1 MSSGSVVGSSLPSRG
16 LWFFGQAFGLA
27 AGVKLGLALGAVFGL
42 WNLMASV
49 LDPLAEDTPLALLNF
64 YGPMFTVWGL
74 AGLAASRR
82 TGLIQSGVTV
92 GTTVAFVTFVVF
104 TLAVIGRVN
113 LFLDVASQRPDWEN
127 LGAGFQVSG
136 FESFR
141 TYANYVYLTS
151 APFKI
156 IVASLIGA
164 VTGLV
169 GGVFG
174 IVARNQMRPP
184 LEP

>member
-1 MSSGSVVGSSLPSRG
+1 M
-16 LWFFGQAFGLA
+16 GQAFGLA
-27 AGVKLGLALGAVFGL
+27 ASVKLGLALGAVFGL

-49 LDPLAEDTPLALLNF
+49 FDPLAEDTLLALLKF
-64 YGPMFTVWGL
+64 YGPMFTVWGV
-74 AGLAASRR
+74 AGLVASRR
-82 TGLIQSGVTV
+82 TGRILSGIAV

-113 LFLDVASQRPDWEN
+113 LFLDVTSQRPDWEN
-127 LGAGFQVSG
+127 LVAGFQASG

-141 TYANYVYLTS
+141 TYANYVYLTG

-164 VTGLV
+164 VTGLM

-174 IVARNQMRPP
+174 IVARHQARSP

>member
-1 MSSGSVVGSSLPSRG
+1 VGILS
-16 LWFFGQAFGLA
+16 QAFGLA
-27 AGVKLGLALGAVFGL
+27 ARVKLGLALGAFFGV

-49 LDPLAEDTPLALLNF
+49 FDPLAEDTPLALLRF

-74 AGLAASRR
+74 AGLEASRR
-82 TGLIQSGVTV
+82 TGRIQSGVRV
-92 GTTVAFVTFVVF
+92 GTTVAFVTFVVL
-104 TLAVIGRVN
+104 TLAVIGRIN
-113 LFLDVASQRPDWEN
+113 LFPDVTSQRPDWEN
-127 LGAGFQVSG
+127 LVAGFQTSG

-141 TYANYVYLTS
+141 TYANYVYLTG

-169 GGVFG
+169 GGLFG
-174 IVARNQMRPP
+174 IVGRQQGRRRSNHEA
-184 LEP
+184 